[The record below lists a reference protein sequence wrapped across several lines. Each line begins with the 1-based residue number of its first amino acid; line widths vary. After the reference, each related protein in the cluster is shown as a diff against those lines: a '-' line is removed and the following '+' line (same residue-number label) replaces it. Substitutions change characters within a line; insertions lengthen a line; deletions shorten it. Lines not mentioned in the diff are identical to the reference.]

1 MRATTSWWAIA
12 AGLAVLACGPSGSG
26 KEGQAGGAKRA
37 PASASGQVDEVDDVA
52 AEGGGDFPSA
62 AERTRAMEERAAA
75 LEQEFRAAMAA
86 ATSEEE
92 RVRAYQEF
100 ERGREELN
108 EMGGEGDG
116 GDDAYGPPPEP

>member
-1 MRATTSWWAIA
+1 MRATRELLTIA
-12 AGLAVLACGPSGSG
+12 VAFAVLGCGPSGN
-26 KEGQAGGAKRA
+26 
-37 PASASGQVDEVDDVA
+37 VDEGRARDDAGARAEDSA
-52 AEGGGDFPSA
+52 AEELDEATSESGDFPSA

-75 LEQEFRAAMAA
+75 LEREFREAMAD

-108 EMGGEGDG
+108 EMGEGDAG
-116 GDDAYGPPPEP
+116 DDDAYGPPPEP